1 VFGRVTITLG
11 IGPHSSSFMSC
22 CRVADVNAR
31 SRFVAETTEGEAA
44 TYVGVVA
51 VVLIAIPIFLMI
63 VMDVITCAN
72 PNTVRKRRTR
82 LRRGRGRSSL

>member
-1 VFGRVTITLG
+1 MFGVEIAFTPL
-11 IGPHSSSFMSC
+11 PVLSVC
-22 CRVADVNAR
+22 CWRIVDVDAR

-82 LRRGRGRSSL
+82 LRSGRSSL